1 MSTDVPAKKS
11 KPNFMK
17 ILIYFIAG
25 VIVMTTAAT
34 NLLVVYVLFAPDTL
48 PKPIYLV
55 YQLPA
60 GATTQPG
67 VEGANT
73 AEGQPGV
80 TAGSANPIAII
91 TGKPATGEAAPAAVE
106 GNKSAEAETS
116 KTGKE
121 AVASEDVVPGQGI
134 MVDTSTKIVNLAEPG
149 GKKFIRV
156 TATLEFAPPAG
167 YSTMPEEEK
176 SAALTEFTTEINA
189 RVPILDDTIVTI
201 LSSKDFQSVY
211 TTEGK
216 DALRQEIMDAVN
228 TKLPE
233 YKVIYVYFKEFVM
246 Q

>member
-1 MSTDVPAKKS
+1 MSTDAPVKKS

-67 VEGANT
+67 VEGAT

-91 TGKPATGEAAPAAVE
+91 TGKPAA
-106 GNKSAEAETS
+106 AEAEPAAAEQHAAAAE
-116 KTGKE
+116 TGPTVNE
-121 AVASEDVVPGQGI
+121 THNTAEGVEPGQGI

-156 TATLEFAPPAG
+156 TATLEFNPPSG
-167 YSTMPEEEK
+167 YSEMPEEEK
-176 SAALTEFTTEINA
+176 GAALTEFTTEINA
-189 RVPILDDTIVTI
+189 KVPILDDTIVTI

>member
-1 MSTDVPAKKS
+1 MSTDTPAKKS
-11 KPNFMK
+11 KPNIMK

-25 VIVMTTAAT
+25 VIIMTTAVT
-34 NLLVVYVLFAPDTL
+34 NLLVVYVLFAPDTM

-55 YQLPA
+55 YSLPA
-60 GATTQPG
+60 GVTGQPG
-67 VEGANT
+67 AEGAVPV
-73 AEGQPGV
+73 ESQPGV
-80 TAGSANPIAII
+80 TSGSGNPISVM
-91 TGKPATGEAAPAAVE
+91 TGKPVSAEAAPAAEGHTAAEPEKSTANTSHGSAGVE
-106 GNKSAEAETS
+106 
-116 KTGKE
+116 
-121 AVASEDVVPGQGI
+121 PGQGI

-156 TATLEFAPPAG
+156 TATLEFDSPAG
-167 YSTMPEEEK
+167 YAEMPEEEK
-176 SAALTEFTTEINA
+176 AAALGEFTTEINA
-189 RVPILDDTIVTI
+189 KIPILDDTIVTI

-228 TKLPE
+228 SKLPE

>member
-1 MSTDVPAKKS
+1 MSTDVPVKKS

-67 VEGANT
+67 VDGAVT
-73 AEGQPGV
+73 ANGQPGV
-80 TAGSANPIAII
+80 TAGGANPIAII
-91 TGKPATGEAAPAAVE
+91 TGKQASTEATPVAAEPKAAE
-106 GNKSAEAETS
+106 GT
-116 KTGKE
+116 TGKNSKE
-121 AVASEDVVPGQGI
+121 PVASEDVVPGQGI

-167 YSTMPEEEK
+167 YSAMTEELK
-176 SAALTEFTTEINA
+176 ATALTAFTTEINA
-189 RVPILDDTIVTI
+189 RIPILDDTIVTI

>member
-1 MSTDVPAKKS
+1 MSTDAPAKKS
-11 KPNFMK
+11 KPNFLK

-25 VIVMTTAAT
+25 VIIMTTAAT

-67 VEGANT
+67 

-80 TAGSANPIAII
+80 NAGSANPIAVI
-91 TGKPATGEAAPAAVE
+91 TGKPAASSAETTPAAEAPKNSEPASGKTTSEAKAAPAEGVE
-106 GNKSAEAETS
+106 
-116 KTGKE
+116 
-121 AVASEDVVPGQGI
+121 PGQGI

-156 TATLEFAPPAG
+156 TATLEFAPPEG
-167 YSTMPEEEK
+167 YSAMAEEAK
-176 SAALTEFTTEINA
+176 GAALTAFTTEINA
-189 RVPILDDTIVTI
+189 KIPILDDTIVTI

-216 DALRQEIMDAVN
+216 DALRKEIMDAVN
-228 TKLPE
+228 SKLPE

>member
-1 MSTDVPAKKS
+1 MSTDAPAIKS
-11 KPNFMK
+11 KPNVLR
-17 ILIYFIAG
+17 IIIYFVAG
-25 VIVMTTAAT
+25 VIIMTTAVT

-60 GATTQPG
+60 GSTQTSIEGG
-67 VEGANT
+67 VPAAGDPAVN
-73 AEGQPGV
+73 G
-80 TAGSANPIAII
+80 GSANPIAII
-91 TGKPATGEAAPAAVE
+91 TGKQAGGEAAAPTTKTEESAK
-106 GNKSAEAETS
+106 NKQPSNSTEPVS
-116 KTGKE
+116 
-121 AVASEDVVPGQGI
+121 PGQGI
-134 MVDTSTKIVNLAEPG
+134 MIDTSTKIVNLAEPG

-156 TATLEFAPPAG
+156 TATLEFDPPAG
-167 YSTMPEEEK
+167 YAELAEEEK
-176 SAALTEFTTEINA
+176 AAALAAFTAEIDSKIP
-189 RVPILDDTIVTI
+189 VLDDTIVTL

-228 TKLPE
+228 SRLPD

>member
-1 MSTDVPAKKS
+1 MATDVPAKKS
-11 KPNFMK
+11 KPNFLK

-67 VEGANT
+67 VDGAVT
-73 AEGQPGV
+73 ANGQPGV

-91 TGKPATGEAAPAAVE
+91 TGKPASSEATPVAAE
-106 GNKSAEAETS
+106 PKAAEAT
-116 KTGKE
+116 TGKNSKE
-121 AVASEDVVPGQGI
+121 PVASEDVVPGQGI

-167 YSTMPEEEK
+167 YSAMTEELK
-176 SAALTEFTTEINA
+176 ATALTAFTTEINA

-216 DALRQEIMDAVN
+216 DALRQEIMNAVN

>member
-1 MSTDVPAKKS
+1 MGTDTPVKS
-11 KPNFMK
+11 KPNVFK
-17 ILIYFIAG
+17 ILIYFLAG
-25 VIVMTTAAT
+25 VIIMTTAAT
-34 NLLVVYVLFAPDTL
+34 NLLVVYVMFAPDNL

-60 GATTQPG
+60 GVQPT
-67 VEGANT
+67 VEGGAPVGSG
-73 AEGQPGV
+73 AGV
-80 TAGSANPIAII
+80 TSGVTNPLAFI
-91 TGKPATGEAAPAAVE
+91 TGKQPAGATAQITPESPTQKTTSPESVE
-106 GNKSAEAETS
+106 VS
-116 KTGKE
+116 
-121 AVASEDVVPGQGI
+121 PGQGI

-167 YSTMPEEEK
+167 YSSLPEAEK
-176 SAALTEFTTEINA
+176 TAKLSTFMSEINS
-189 RVPILDDTIVTI
+189 RVPVLDDTIVTL

-216 DALRQEIMDAVN
+216 DTLRKEIMDAVN
-228 TKLPE
+228 SRLPE